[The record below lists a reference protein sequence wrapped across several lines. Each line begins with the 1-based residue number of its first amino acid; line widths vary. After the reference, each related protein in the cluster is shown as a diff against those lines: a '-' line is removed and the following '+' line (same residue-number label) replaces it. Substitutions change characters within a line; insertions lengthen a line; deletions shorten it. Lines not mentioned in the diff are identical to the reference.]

1 MIAAFIALAV
11 ASSAYPTPPRSQV
24 DDAIR
29 SFKSECLSNEGIAV
43 GVRNWTE
50 RMSFVDNHRQTTL
63 AIEAELSMAKKA
75 VPFDVERYAKAL
87 KAANDDQYL
96 RLSKSNE
103 YEIKFLRDL
112 PVADRARWAKRLARG
127 YTPPANYCI
136 EK

>member
-24 DDAIR
+24 DDAIKA
-29 SFKSECLSNEGIAV
+29 FKSECLSDKGIAV

-75 VPFDVERYAKAL
+75 VPFDVDRYAKAL
-87 KAANDDQYL
+87 KAANDDQYI

-112 PVADRARWAKRLARG
+112 PVADRTRWAKRLARG
-127 YTPPANYCI
+127 YTPPANYCV